1 MLCIRGFKC
10 LSSRRSRCLFG
21 YPQCSALL
29 AGSRHSTANLPIG
42 DGVCRCLRLPI
53 PRPGDIA
60 DFSKPLFAIVSSFL
74 SFRSS
79 KGNIASSQL
88 KKGKDAAS
96 KLDKHPWRVSPK
108 HLHQWSFSGV
118 STFAHLKHVKCL
130 LEPDE
135 HYDVAV
141 LGVPFDTSV
150 SFRPGAR
157 YNTRAA
163 INPYLNWACILDC
176 GDIPI
181 MPFDNGVA
189 ERQMYEAFLELGT
202 REAPNPIP
210 GISHGK
216 PKIVTLGGDHS
227 ITLPFTENRSP
238 CCTSMR
244 TLIPGTPSG
253 TRRIGH
259 LINPASTTVAFSTR
273 PAMKG

>member
-1 MLCIRGFKC
+1 MLLRSWTSILGGFLLYYVNLIYTHDGHDYSNHEKR
-10 LSSRRSRCLFG
+10 SIDRRKEL
-21 YPQCSALL
+21 
-29 AGSRHSTANLPIG
+29 
-42 DGVCRCLRLPI
+42 
-53 PRPGDIA
+53 
-60 DFSKPLFAIVSSFL
+60 
-74 SFRSS
+74 
-79 KGNIASSQL
+79 L
-88 KKGKDAAS
+88 KKWD
-96 KLDKHPWRVSPK
+96 
-108 HLHQWSFSGV
+108 QEWSFSGV

-157 YNTRAA
+157 FGPRAIRAA
-163 INPYLNWACILDC
+163 K
-176 GDIPI
+176 
-181 MPFDNGVA
+181 
-189 ERQMYEAFLELGT
+189 RQMYEAFLELGT

-259 LINPASTTVAFSTR
+259 LINPASTTVAFFHTASHEGSWYGLFNSNYYLEKAKNR
-273 PAMKG
+273 DMNS